1 MAAETQDF
9 SKYLEQAST
18 LYEAVMVIAQRA
30 KEINSELVRK
40 RKEQEVFDESD
51 LMGDEEENFNN
62 IELTEDKL
70 KEDKPLVFAQ
80 QEFLEGKLEYYYEQR
95 KQKR

>member
-9 SKYLEQAST
+9 TKYFDQAST

-30 KEINSELVRK
+30 KEINEELVRK
-40 RKEQEVFDESD
+40 RKEQEVFDEMD
-51 LMGDEEENFNN
+51 LLGEEEENLNN

-80 QEFLEGKLEYYYEQR
+80 NEFLDGKLEYFYEQR

>member
-9 SKYLEQAST
+9 SKYLEQAPT
-18 LYEAVMVIAQRA
+18 LYEAVMIIAQRA

-40 RKEQEVFDESD
+40 RKEQEVFDEAD
-51 LMGDEEENFNN
+51 LLAEEDENFNN